1 MQMISIACRVSA
13 TLLLLGMAGGAW
25 AQAAAKTSPEAQR
38 LDMRALA
45 ATCAQCHGTDG
56 KGPGF
61 DRLAGPQ
68 VIQNILWLF
77 GCGASRR
84 SLTRASRS

>member
-1 MQMISIACRVSA
+1 MAVAIPRFIGLYRNGRLPLDRQLDGHPDLDAISS
-13 TLLLLGMAGGAW
+13 
-25 AQAAAKTSPEAQR
+25 
-38 LDMRALA
+38 
-45 ATCAQCHGTDG
+45 
-56 KGPGF
+56 GF